1 MLWETGDL
9 QAARKTLLD
18 SLAINR
24 ELAEQDHNNGE
35 WTRQEYGVYE
45 ELGTLSGD
53 PDYFNLGD
61 QPAAANWLQKG
72 LDGKERLLAADPSN
86 ARASFDVSEV
96 AADLAAVY
104 RDSDPKRSEKL
115 YRRSLA
121 LSEALLK
128 SDPSNAETLH
138 WQALEKIRFAKLLG
152 STGNHAEATAQLSRA
167 LQVANMLVRRDPEDL
182 SFRDLL
188 GVALHETGSHLM
200 QVGAPTEASLNLQQ
214 SEQILAKLYSENPNN
229 LMILRDLADC
239 HRTRGDLANSRS
251 NWVDAQREYQ
261 KSLDLWQHWTQIGKS
276 STYDQR
282 QRALAAGR
290 VRDAESHLRRP
301 PAAGAIH

>member
-1 MLWETGDL
+1 
-9 QAARKTLLD
+9 
-18 SLAINR
+18 
-24 ELAEQDHNNGE
+24 
-35 WTRQEYGVYE
+35 
-45 ELGTLSGD
+45 
-53 PDYFNLGD
+53 
-61 QPAAANWLQKG
+61 
-72 LDGKERLLAADPSN
+72 
-86 ARASFDVSEV
+86 
-96 AADLAAVY
+96 
-104 RDSDPKRSEKL
+104 
-115 YRRSLA
+115 
-121 LSEALLK
+121 
-128 SDPSNAETLH
+128 
-138 WQALEKIRFAKLLG
+138 
-152 STGNHAEATAQLSRA
+152 
-167 LQVANMLVRRDPEDL
+167 MLVRRDPEDL

>member
-1 MLWETGDL
+1 
-9 QAARKTLLD
+9 
-18 SLAINR
+18 
-24 ELAEQDHNNGE
+24 
-35 WTRQEYGVYE
+35 VYE

-104 RDSDPKRSEKL
+104 RDSDPKRSEAL

-152 STGNHAEATAQLSRA
+152 RIENHAEATTQLSSA
-167 LQVANMLVRRDPEDL
+167 LKIANLLVGRDPEDL

-188 GVALHETGSHLM
+188 GIVLHETGSQLM
-200 QVGAPTEASLNLQQ
+200 QVGALTPASVNLQQ
-214 SEQILAKLYSENPNN
+214 SEQILAKVFSENPNN
-229 LMILRDLADC
+229 LMVLRDLADC
-239 HRTRGDLANSRS
+239 HNAKGHLAAGRS
-251 NWVDAQREYQ
+251 NWVDARREYQ
-261 KSLDLWQHWTQIGKS
+261 KSLDLWQRWPQIGTS
-276 STYDQR
+276 SIYDQR
-282 QRALAAGR
+282 QREAVIRAL
-290 VRDAESHLRRP
+290 RDASRHISDSRP
-301 PAAGAIH
+301 TVLQ